1 MSFTCSVSCENG
13 TTREKVLAKCS
24 GKFPFSEYIGFQ
36 SDPPDFSNCQMLGLT
51 CGTTWQ
57 YVGRKAGVKKLNSK
71 KGF

>member
-24 GKFPFSEYIGFQ
+24 GKSPFSEYIGFQ
-36 SDPPDFSNCQMLGLT
+36 SDALEFSNCQMLGLT

-57 YVGRKAGVKKLNSK
+57 YDGRKGVKKLNSK